1 MLKGSRPLDIL
12 ERALNSRVVI
22 KLRGGRELRGIL
34 EAYDLHLN
42 LVVVDAEEMEG
53 EEPRRRLGT
62 VIVRG
67 DNVVFLSP

>member
-1 MLKGSRPLDIL
+1 MKGSRPLDIL
-12 ERALNSRVVI
+12 EKVLNSRVVV

-42 LVVVDAEEMEG
+42 LVVVDAEEVEG